1 MSGLGKPGKGG
12 YEDRDPY
19 KTKDR
24 QGRTVLCHRCK
35 EPASQQKHKRIVAC
49 DFCEYHWH
57 LDCIDPPLA
66 GMPPITRRFM
76 CPAHADE
83 ALVSSQGT
91 TILYKI
97 IRLSIIRLLIISHTG
112 GKPSSIRSLSKSR
125 MHTRATTEISK
136 SSHWKGASKESSIR
150 RRRSSHKVSDIKFRS
165 KWSSLISGRKSSGI
179 DTVIC

>member
-1 MSGLGKPGKGG
+1 MLIVQCTVATGQYGEYVDTNEFRPLSGLGKPGKGG

-83 ALVSSQGT
+83 ALVSLAKHYMLVRIMT
-91 TILYKI
+91 
-97 IRLSIIRLLIISHTG
+97 
-112 GKPSSIRSLSKSR
+112 
-125 MHTRATTEISK
+125 
-136 SSHWKGASKESSIR
+136 
-150 RRRSSHKVSDIKFRS
+150 
-165 KWSSLISGRKSSGI
+165 
-179 DTVIC
+179 